1 MFKTIFLTCLLPCC
15 FCLLDGGITET
26 FTESLLYIAP
36 DIAHKM
42 TLSTRPSTVEE
53 LITVVKEKF
62 RPRLDFDFS
71 LQYEDPDF
79 GGQLCFLTDNSEG
92 RIETTPI

>member
-1 MFKTIFLTCLLPCC
+1 MAESQKHLL
-15 FCLLDGGITET
+15 GVH
-26 FTESLLYIAP
+26 IAP

-42 TLSTRPSTVEE
+42 TLSTRPSTIEE
-53 LITVVKEKF
+53 LITVIKEKF

-79 GGQLCFLTDNSEG
+79 GGNSAF
-92 RIETTPI
+92 